1 MKKTKTF
8 RSIVF
13 LLLAML
19 TTIFGCD
26 NNRKTV
32 TFSKADTTAVLQA
45 VFDFQNADFDTVAAI
60 SKRHTND
67 SIALFLNKTVKVPY
81 NLTYR
86 GKPFVYT
93 KINPSTVE
101 MNVLKPRMA
110 LNFWQFKKNSTGDSV
125 QVVFSIRDWGL
136 ICDYRLA
143 KSRVGWHVVGLGNS
157 EAKLE

>member
-1 MKKTKTF
+1 M
-8 RSIVF
+8 F
-13 LLLAML
+13 LLFWGCLA
-19 TTIFGCD
+19 CQS
-26 NNRKTV
+26 NHQASA
-32 TFSKADTTAVLQA
+32 FSKADSTAVLQA
-45 VFDFQNADFDTVAAI
+45 VLNFQNADFDTVASM

-67 SIALFLNKTVKVPY
+67 TITLFLNKTVKTPY
-81 NLTYR
+81 QLTYR
-86 GKPFVYT
+86 GKPVVYT
-93 KINPSTVE
+93 KVNPSTVE